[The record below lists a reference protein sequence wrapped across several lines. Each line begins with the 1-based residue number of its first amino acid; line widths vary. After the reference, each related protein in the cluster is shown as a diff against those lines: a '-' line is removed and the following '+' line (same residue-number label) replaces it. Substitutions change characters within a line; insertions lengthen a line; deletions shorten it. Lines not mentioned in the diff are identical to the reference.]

1 MDAKKDKIET
11 LHKFNTVL
19 LTILTSVIGYMMFQI
34 DQIKAY
40 QPMVIERVVKI
51 EMKQEN
57 AEKSCAEFREA
68 VNDRFLKMEAYIR
81 EEEKQFKT
89 EK

>member
-1 MDAKKDKIET
+1 MEAKKDKIET

-40 QPMVIERVVKI
+40 QPVVIERVVKV
-51 EMKQEN
+51 EMKQEGM
-57 AEKSCAEFREA
+57 EKSCAEFKES
-68 VNDRFLKMEAYIR
+68 VNQRFLKMEAYIR
-81 EEEKQFKT
+81 EEEKQFKK

>member
-19 LTILTSVIGYMMFQI
+19 LTILTGVIGYMMLQI

-40 QPMVIERVVKI
+40 QPMVIERVVKV
-51 EMKQEN
+51 EMKQEGM
-57 AEKSCAEFREA
+57 EKSCAEFKES
-68 VNDRFLKMEAYIR
+68 VNQRFLKMEAYIR